1 VRSRLC
7 DRFGP
12 GKAVDLLESFW
23 RWVQRRDDIL
33 RGLSLIMED
42 IHDDVYA
49 IWEDENF
56 ESARTRKCAMIF
68 RVESIGAFARR
79 DRSC

>member
-1 VRSRLC
+1 MRSRLC

-23 RWVQRRDDIL
+23 RWVQRRDDVL

-56 ESARTRKCAMIF
+56 ESAERG
-68 RVESIGAFARR
+68 SAR
-79 DRSC
+79 